1 MKQRGT
7 IPEYNIVTPGS
18 PDRCSWRFRI
28 IYYFLK
34 LSAALQSRGLKL
46 LPHGGLGE
54 AHQVRAVAGLSV
66 LEKDAVGIEY
76 LAADHEDKGVL

>member
-18 PDRCSWRFRI
+18 PDRCSWRCCI
-28 IYYFLK
+28 INYSLR
-34 LSAALQSRGLKL
+34 LSAARRSRFSKL
-46 LPHGGLGE
+46 LQHGGLGE
-54 AHQVRAVAGLSV
+54 AHQVGAVAGLGV